1 MVQSGVSEY
10 CGVDMKNEYQFKIRE
25 YIKRWP
31 RLYYGIVDIF
41 GPIYF
46 GGLGPKAFAQRYF
59 QKGNHINLGSG
70 GRVVHS
76 TFINVDITK
85 YPIVDIVSDITAV
98 PLPDGHA
105 TMIVSDNVLEHVKS
119 PDEAVKEI
127 YRLLSPGGV
136 AYINT
141 PFLYPFH
148 SSPGDYQRWTAEG
161 LKKLFSEFTICE
173 VGVRSGPFSVFT
185 VQCVYLFAG
194 LLSLGSKSIYK
205 ILVDVLIFV
214 FFPIKYL
221 DVLGNHFPFAIDYA
235 ASLYIVVKK

>member
-1 MVQSGVSEY
+1 MQ
-10 CGVDMKNEYQFKIRE
+10 KEYQFKIRE

-46 GGLGPKAFAQRYF
+46 GGLGPKAFSKKYSL
-59 QKGNHINLGSG
+59 KGNHIDLGSG
-70 GRVVHS
+70 GRVVDS
-76 TFINVDITK
+76 TFLNVDITK

-98 PLPDGHA
+98 PLPDNHA
-105 TMIVSDNVLEHVKS
+105 SMIVSDNVLEHVEK
-119 PDEAVKEI
+119 PERAVHEI
-127 YRLLSPGGV
+127 YRLLAPGGV

-141 PFLYPFH
+141 PFMYPFH
-148 SSPGDYQRWTAEG
+148 SSPGDYQRWTTEG

-173 VGVRSGPFSVFT
+173 TGVRSGPFSVFT

-194 LLSLGSKSIYK
+194 LFSFGSVSLYRV
-205 ILVDVLIFV
+205 LVDVLIFV

-221 DVLGNHFPFAIDYA
+221 DILGNHFPFAEDYA
-235 ASLYIVVKK
+235 ASLYIVVRKK